1 MPFADAA
8 HRHDRHHLTAVR
20 DIATAVGARL
30 DFPSVLAAI
39 IERVC
44 ALLDCERASLFV
56 IDEDGGIASLV
67 MVGDSPPIRLPPREG
82 IAGAVAADRR
92 SLRIDDAWQ
101 DPRFHRANDER
112 TGFRT
117 TSLLAVPLIEGG
129 IVKGVV
135 EALNKNGGAAFD
147 DDDEALLEA
156 ISDEIALAVERARTF
171 EEQQHQKAILDRR
184 VQELDLLVELD
195 RALVVADGVGE
206 ALWIITRRVQ
216 ELVSSDG
223 ASIAL
228 VDDRTSALIYR
239 AAAGLG
245 HDQLL
250 GRAIATDTG
259 LAGVCLE
266 THLPVRVADAV
277 SDARHVHMAS
287 MSTSLCTGPLLSVP
301 LVASVNGVERVFGV
315 LTAVRARG
323 LPLPAPCGAQPFSAD
338 DERLMLLLASRLAI
352 AVLDQE
358 RREKARE
365 KQQLEAM
372 GRMLAGIVHDFKT
385 PMTVIS
391 GYVQLMATEDNAVER
406 EAHAEVVLRSTDQM
420 STMIKELM
428 SFARGDG
435 STVLVRKVWLET
447 FAHELQT
454 VLLSMVPDPDGP
466 ELVFSSSLSG
476 HARFDAV
483 KVQRAV
489 VNLVTNAKE
498 ALQQTPGKTP
508 GKRGTISVSLSIAPR
523 GERDDLVIVVED
535 NGPGLAPEIEDRLF
549 QSFASFGKDGGTG
562 LGLALVKRIAE
573 DHHGAVTVES
583 SPGGGCRFTM
593 HLPRS

>member
-1 MPFADAA
+1 M
-8 HRHDRHHLTAVR
+8 
-20 DIATAVGARL
+20 
-30 DFPSVLAAI
+30 
-39 IERVC
+39 
-44 ALLDCERASLFV
+44 
-56 IDEDGGIASLV
+56 
-67 MVGDSPPIRLPPREG
+67 
-82 IAGAVAADRR
+82 
-92 SLRIDDAWQ
+92 
-101 DPRFHRANDER
+101 
-112 TGFRT
+112 
-117 TSLLAVPLIEGG
+117 
-129 IVKGVV
+129 
-135 EALNKNGGAAFD
+135 
-147 DDDEALLEA
+147 
-156 ISDEIALAVERARTF
+156 
-171 EEQQHQKAILDRR
+171 
-184 VQELDLLVELD
+184 QELDLLVELD
-195 RALVVADGVGE
+195 RALVAADGVGE
-206 ALWIITRRVQ
+206 VLWIIARRVQ

-245 HDQLL
+245 QDQLL

-259 LAGVCLE
+259 LAGVCLA

-277 SDARHVHMAS
+277 SDARHVPMAS
-287 MSTSLCTGPLLSVP
+287 ISTLLAPGPLLSVP
-301 LVASVNGVERVFGV
+301 LVASVNGVERGFGV

-323 LPLPAPCGAQPFSAD
+323 LPLPEPCGAPPFSAD
-338 DERLMLLLASRLAI
+338 DERLMLLLANRLAI

-391 GYVQLMATEDNAVER
+391 GYVQLMATEDNAEER

-420 STMIKELM
+420 TTMIKELM
-428 SFARGDG
+428 SFARGDS

-454 VLLSMVPDPDGP
+454 VLLSMLSDPDGP

-489 VNLVTNAKE
+489 VNLVTNASE
-498 ALQQTPGKTP
+498 ALQQTP
-508 GKRGTISVSLSIAPR
+508 GKRGTISVGLSIAPR
-523 GERDDLVIVVED
+523 GERDDLIIVVED

-549 QSFASFGKDGGTG
+549 QSFASFGKEGGTG

-573 DHHGAVTVES
+573 DHNGAVTVES
-583 SPGGGCRFTM
+583 SPGGGCRFTV